1 LRRGWTQAKPWRQGQ
16 PHRFEDEGLPEA
28 GVQIAVPLQT
38 LDYGMREFEA
48 RDPDGHKL
56 VFGRG
61 VTED

>member
-1 LRRGWTQAKPWRQGQ
+1 M
-16 PHRFEDEGLPEA
+16 
-28 GVQIAVPLQT
+28 QIAVPLQT
-38 LDYGMREFEA
+38 LDYGMREFEV